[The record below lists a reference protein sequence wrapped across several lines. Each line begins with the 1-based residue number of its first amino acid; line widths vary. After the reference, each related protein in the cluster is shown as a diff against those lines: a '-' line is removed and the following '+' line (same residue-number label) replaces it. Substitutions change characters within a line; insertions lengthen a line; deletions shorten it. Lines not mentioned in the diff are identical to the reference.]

1 MKTPIPIANKIQK
14 IAQSCCLTTIA
25 ILSTIATIA
34 TPPTIAHSQSAIKP
48 KPSSKI
54 RWKPPVP
61 PSSLGIPGNRAQGG
75 GTRGCKPYQGI
86 AALVPLSPQ
95 NIPWGRTISNRPTI
109 WLNVPQGLAKDL
121 PIEIAVREQNGKP
134 IAKQLFITTSS
145 ISSGAIGVSFPTTT
159 LMQVDRIYRWE
170 VSLYCDN
177 QERVDRPLV
186 VQGQI
191 QRISAPVKL
200 AVAKSDLEITQI
212 LAENGIWYDAITQM
226 GNRLATTKEPELTTA
241 WSELIKSAGIKGIDP
256 IQNWSAI
263 DSTGTLI
270 LSGSKSVSSRSHHGR
285 LS

>member
-1 MKTPIPIANKIQK
+1 MKSPIPIANRIQK

-25 ILSTIATIA
+25 LLSIIATIA
-34 TPPTIAHSQSAIKP
+34 TPPTIAHSQPALKLKP
-48 KPSSKI
+48 KLSQKI

-75 GTRGCKPYQGI
+75 GTRGCKPYQDI

-95 NIPWGRTISNRPTI
+95 NIPWGRTTSNRPTV

-121 PIEIAVREQNGKP
+121 PIEIAVREQNGNP

-145 ISSGAIGVSFPTTT
+145 ISSGAIGVSFPSTT
-159 LMQVDRIYRWE
+159 LLQVDRIYRWE

-177 QERVDRPLV
+177 QERVDRPIV

-191 QRISAPVKL
+191 QRIAAPVKL
-200 AVAKSDLEITQI
+200 AAAKSDLETTQI
-212 LAENGIWYDAITQM
+212 FAENGIWYDAITQV

-270 LSGSKSVSSRSHHGR
+270 LSGSK
-285 LS
+285 